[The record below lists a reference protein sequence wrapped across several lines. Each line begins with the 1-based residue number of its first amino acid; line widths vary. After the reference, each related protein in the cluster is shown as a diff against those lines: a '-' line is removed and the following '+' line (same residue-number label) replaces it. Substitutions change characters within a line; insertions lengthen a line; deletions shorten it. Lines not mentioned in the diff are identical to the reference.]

1 MEKTGNLFFPRRTF
15 IASVP
20 FFLLGGSLLGISK
33 FSLPTT
39 QTPSQLPEDLTP
51 EEFKLVENSVMA
63 KDLKNYFGQGYSCAE
78 SLWMVS
84 LDYLQK
90 PKELIWIACG
100 FGGGM
105 GQKDLCGF
113 LTSGYMVIGLSI
125 GMLKKDRDEAK
136 KQCGERVRE
145 YWKWWASKAP
155 HHCAEI
161 RKEDTSPKVCRRLGQ
176 LAAAKVEEL
185 IKRIIA
191 SS

>member
-1 MEKTGNLFFPRRTF
+1 MEKTGDLLIPRRTF

-20 FFLLGGSLLGISK
+20 LFLFGGRLLGVSELSLSSAQI
-33 FSLPTT
+33 P
-39 QTPSQLPEDLTP
+39 PQLPEDLTP
-51 EEFKLVENSVMA
+51 EELTLVENSVMA

-84 LDYLQK
+84 LNYLQK

-105 GQKDLCGF
+105 AQKDLCGF
-113 LTSGYMVIGLSI
+113 LTSGYMAIGLSA
-125 GMLKKDRDEAK
+125 GMLEKERDEAK
-136 KQCGERVRE
+136 QQCGQKVRE

-155 HHCAEI
+155 HRCAEI
-161 RKEDTSPKVCRRLGQ
+161 RKEDTSPKVCSRLGQ

-185 IKRIIA
+185 IKRISA